1 MPALSPS
8 FLGVNSANVFY
19 PLLLALVLLVSLHD
33 LRRGRIPNWVT
44 LPLLGIGLLWNFPS
58 FLRAGPG
65 ALETWLAC
73 LLLFAAWRAGWLG
86 GGDAK
91 LWIALLWLA
100 PAAQAQT
107 TALVMSGAFVLT
119 ALAQLLWRKFNN
131 LWHSCQA
138 PLTGTTN
145 ATLTT
150 NVSTELD
157 TSVSTG
163 LNTSATLVK
172 TPGAWRTIP
181 YAIWLCTLPISGW
194 LF

>member
-1 MPALSPS
+1 M
-8 FLGVNSANVFY
+8 FC

-44 LPLLGIGLLWNFPS
+44 LPLLGIGLLWNFP
-58 FLRAGPG
+58 G

-91 LWIALLWLA
+91 LWMALLWLA
-100 PAAQAQT
+100 PGALAQAVT
-107 TALVMSGAFVLT
+107 TNASPVLVMSGIFVLT
-119 ALAQLLWRKFNN
+119 ALVQLLWRK
-131 LWHSCQA
+131 SQKM
-138 PLTGTTN
+138 PLTGHK
-145 ATLTT
+145 
-150 NVSTELD
+150 S
-157 TSVSTG
+157 
-163 LNTSATLVK
+163 
-172 TPGAWRTIP
+172 PGAWRTIP

>member
-1 MPALSPS
+1 MPALSE
-8 FLGVNSANVFY
+8 ANVFY

-44 LPLLGIGLLWNFPS
+44 LPLLGIGLLWNFP
-58 FLRAGPG
+58 G

-91 LWIALLWLA
+91 LWMALLWLA

-107 TALVMSGAFVLT
+107 AILVMSGIFVLT
-119 ALAQLLWRKFNN
+119 ALVQLLWRK
-131 LWHSCQA
+131 LQKM
-138 PLTGTTN
+138 PLTGHK
-145 ATLTT
+145 
-150 NVSTELD
+150 S
-157 TSVSTG
+157 
-163 LNTSATLVK
+163 
-172 TPGAWRTIP
+172 PGAWRTIP

>member
-1 MPALSPS
+1 MPALSE
-8 FLGVNSANVFY
+8 ANVFY

-44 LPLLGIGLLWNFPS
+44 LPLLGIGLLWNFP
-58 FLRAGPG
+58 G

-91 LWIALLWLA
+91 LWMALLWLA

-107 TALVMSGAFVLT
+107 AILVMSGIFVLT
-119 ALAQLLWRKFNN
+119 ALVQLLWRKF
-131 LWHSCQA
+131 QKM
-138 PLTGTTN
+138 PLTGHK
-145 ATLTT
+145 
-150 NVSTELD
+150 S
-157 TSVSTG
+157 
-163 LNTSATLVK
+163 
-172 TPGAWRTIP
+172 PGAWRTIP
-181 YAIWLCTLPISGW
+181 YAIWLCTIPISGW

>member
-1 MPALSPS
+1 MPALSE
-8 FLGVNSANVFY
+8 ANVFY

-91 LWIALLWLA
+91 LWMALLWLA
-100 PAAQAQT
+100 PAAQAQ
-107 TALVMSGAFVLT
+107 AAILVMSGIFVLT
-119 ALAQLLWRKFNN
+119 ALVQLLWRKF
-131 LWHSCQA
+131 QKM
-138 PLTGTTN
+138 PLTGHK
-145 ATLTT
+145 
-150 NVSTELD
+150 S
-157 TSVSTG
+157 
-163 LNTSATLVK
+163 
-172 TPGAWRTIP
+172 PGAWRTIP

>member
-44 LPLLGIGLLWNFPS
+44 LPLMGIGLLWNF
-58 FLRAGPG
+58 PG

-91 LWIALLWLA
+91 LWMALLWLA
-100 PAAQAQT
+100 PAVLAQIAV
-107 TALVMSGAFVLT
+107 LVISGTFVLT
-119 ALAQLLWRKFNN
+119 AMAQLLWRRFSKT
-131 LWHSCQA
+131 
-138 PLTGTTN
+138 PLTG
-145 ATLTT
+145 
-150 NVSTELD
+150 
-157 TSVSTG
+157 
-163 LNTSATLVK
+163 VK
-172 TPGAWRTIP
+172 SPGAWRAIP
-181 YAIWLCTLPISGW
+181 FAIWLCTIPISGW

>member
-44 LPLLGIGLLWNFPS
+44 LPLLGIGLLWNFP
-58 FLRAGPG
+58 G

-91 LWIALLWLA
+91 LWMALLWLA
-100 PAAQAQT
+100 PGALAQAVT
-107 TALVMSGAFVLT
+107 TNASPVLVMSGIFVLT
-119 ALAQLLWRKFNN
+119 ALVQLLWRKF
-131 LWHSCQA
+131 QKM
-138 PLTGTTN
+138 PLTGHK
-145 ATLTT
+145 
-150 NVSTELD
+150 S
-157 TSVSTG
+157 
-163 LNTSATLVK
+163 
-172 TPGAWRTIP
+172 PGAWRTIP